1 MKMNMG
7 GAETHIFELAKALF
21 VRGHEVTVASGGG
34 RYAEELS
41 SLGIKTVTVPLYSK
55 NPLLMAAGRRRLS
68 ALIKREKFDIV
79 HAHARIPALIC
90 GGLQKKYGFRF
101 VTTAHYDFKVT
112 PLLRRLTDWGE
123 HCFAV
128 SPDIKDY
135 VAANYDFPKEN
146 ISVIPNGIDTEKFS
160 PSGGEELLAEFPSL
174 AGKTVILHVSRLESY
189 SSLCAGRLA
198 AAMRKTGEKYPA
210 AVLVIVGGGS
220 ELERIRSIAGETN
233 KALGREAVI
242 AVGARADVYKFMKAA
257 SIFAGPSR
265 AALEAMACGVP
276 TVVTGSQGHI
286 GIFSDESKPVCER
299 TNFCGRGLPLPDEAA
314 LRRDVETLLSM
325 TEDDRAA
332 VGRACRKYVC
342 ENYSVDRMTD
352 LCEKE
357 YLRLSKIVTGKRHDF
372 TLCGYYGF
380 GNTGDEAL
388 EKCIISSIRKRN
400 PSADICVMTHTPK
413 KTSRR
418 FSVATV
424 QRMNIPAVMKVLKN
438 TDTFI
443 FGGGNL
449 LQDKTSFASL
459 LYYSK
464 MLSWAK
470 KKGCRTV
477 IFANGLGPFESA
489 MALKITAR
497 ALSAA
502 DAVSMRET
510 YSLEL
515 AGELCPG
522 LSPALTFD
530 PAIMTVP
537 ATGAKRDG
545 KYFVVSPKF
554 FSETATDELIGAVKT
569 LSERHKM
576 KAYILP
582 MYEKEDM
589 KICMEVA
596 HETGGELL
604 PCGMSPEDVSG
615 VLSGA
620 EVLIGSRLHSLVLS
634 TVALCP
640 AVALS
645 DDIKLFSYMEMI
657 AAEGD
662 EAFCLSEMSMRDD
675 IISLVDAVLSRSGEI
690 RKSLGERLPFRRGMY
705 EKSID
710 MLISK

>member
-1 MKMNMG
+1 MNMG
-7 GAETHIFELAKALF
+7 GAETHIFELAKALSG
-21 VRGHEVTVASGGG
+21 RGHEVTVASGGG

-160 PSGGEELLAEFPSL
+160 PGKDGEGLTEFPSL

-198 AAMRKTGEKYPA
+198 TAMRKTGEKYPA
-210 AVLVIVGGGS
+210 AVLVIVGGWS
-220 ELERIRSIAGETN
+220 DFERIRSIAGETN

-257 SIFAGPSR
+257 SVFAGPSR

-286 GIFSDESKPVCER
+286 GIFSDEIRPACER

-352 LCEKE
+352 LCEEE
-357 YLRLSKIVTGKRHDF
+357 YLRLSKIVTGKRHNF

-413 KTSRR
+413 KTARK
-418 FSVATV
+418 FVVGTV

-438 TDTFI
+438 TDTFV

-449 LQDKTSFASL
+449 LQDKTSFQSL
-459 LYYSK
+459 IYYTK

-477 IFANGLGPFESA
+477 IFANGLGPFESPCA
-489 MALKITAR
+489 IKISAKALA
-497 ALSAA
+497 AA
-502 DAVSMRET
+502 DEISMREK
-510 YSLEL
+510 YSLDL
-515 AGELCPG
+515 ARRLCPDTM
-522 LSPALTFD
+522 PILTFD

-537 ATGAKRDG
+537 EMGAKADG
-545 KYFVVSPKF
+545 KYFVVAPKF
-554 FSETATDELIGAVKT
+554 FSDCASEALVQAVKT
-569 LSERHKM
+569 LSERYKM

-582 MYEKEDM
+582 MYEKQDM
-589 KICMEVA
+589 KICERVA
-596 HETGGELL
+596 RDAGGELVPRGL
-604 PCGMSPEDVSG
+604 SAEEVSG
-615 VLSGA
+615 FISGA

-640 AVALS
+640 AVAVS
-645 DDIKLFSYMEMI
+645 DDIKLFSYMEMT
-657 AAEGD
+657 
-662 EAFCLSEMSMRDD
+662 
-675 IISLVDAVLSRSGEI
+675 DAVTKSGKPCCLAENSCAEEI
-690 RKSLGERLPFRRGMY
+690 AGLVSEVIFEGEERRAALAAMLPRWRGIF
-705 EKSID
+705 EEGLDILK
-710 MLISK
+710 

>member
-1 MKMNMG
+1 MNMG

-21 VRGHEVTVASGGG
+21 LRGHDVTVASGGG
-34 RYAEELS
+34 SYADELS
-41 SLGIKTVTVPLYSK
+41 SVGIKTVAVPLYSK
-55 NPLLMAAGRRRLS
+55 NPFLMAAGRRKLS
-68 ALIKREKFDIV
+68 ALIKKEKFDIV

-90 GGLQKKYGFRF
+90 GGLAKKYGFRF

-112 PLLRRLTDWGE
+112 PLLRKLTDWGE

-135 VAANYDFPKEN
+135 VATSYGFPKEN
-146 ISVIPNGIDTEKFS
+146 ISVIPNGIDTERFS
-160 PSGGEELLAEFPSL
+160 PSGGGDLLSELPSL

-189 SSLCAGRLA
+189 SSLCAEKLA
-198 AAMRKTGEKYPA
+198 RAMRIIGEKYPA
-210 AVLVIVGGGS
+210 AVLVTVGGGS
-220 ELERIRSIAGETN
+220 ELEKIRAVAAETN

-242 AVGARADVYKFMKAA
+242 AVGARTDVDKFMKTA

-286 GIFSDESKPVCER
+286 GIFSEESRAACER
-299 TNFCGRGLPLPDEAA
+299 TNFCGRGLSLPDEAV
-314 LRRDVETLLSM
+314 LCRDVETLLSM
-325 TEDDRAA
+325 TDSERESI
-332 VGRACRKYVC
+332 GRACRKYVC
-342 ENYSVDRMTD
+342 DNYSVDIMTD
-352 LCEKE
+352 ICERE

-388 EKCIISSIRKRN
+388 EKCIISSIRERL

-418 FSVATV
+418 FVVSAV
-424 QRMNIPAVMKVLKN
+424 QRMNIFAIIRTLKN
-438 TDTFI
+438 TETFI

-464 MLSWAK
+464 MLSLAK

-489 MALKITAR
+489 RALKITAR
-497 ALSAA
+497 ALSEA
-502 DAVSMRET
+502 DAISMREN
-510 YSLEL
+510 YSLDL
-515 AGELCPG
+515 ARSLCPE
-522 LSPALTFD
+522 SEPTLTFD

-537 ATGAKRDG
+537 DTGAGAEG
-545 KYFVVSPKF
+545 KYFVVAPKF
-554 FSETATDELIGAVKT
+554 FSETATQELVCALKT

-589 KICMEVA
+589 KICVRVA
-596 HETGGELL
+596 CETGGELL
-604 PCGMSPEDVSG
+604 PCGMSPEELSG
-615 VLSGA
+615 FISGA
-620 EVLIGSRLHSLVLS
+620 EVLIGSRLHSLVLA

-640 AVALS
+640 AVAVS
-645 DDIKLFSYMEMI
+645 DDIKLFSYAEMT
-657 AAEGD
+657 AAEGGK
-662 EAFCLSEMSMRDD
+662 ALCLPEGSMRDD
-675 IISLVDAVLSRSGEI
+675 IISLVDAALSRGGEI
-690 RKSLGERLPFRRGMY
+690 RKSLFEKLPEWRRMY
-705 EKSID
+705 EKNVD
-710 MLISK
+710 MLMKK

>member
-1 MKMNMG
+1 MNMG
-7 GAETHIFELAKALF
+7 GAETHIFELAKALSL
-21 VRGHEVTVASGGG
+21 RGHEVTVASGGG

-55 NPLLMAAGRRRLS
+55 NPLLMASGRRKLS

-135 VAANYDFPKEN
+135 VAESYGFPKEN

-189 SSLCAGRLA
+189 SSLCAEKLA
-198 AAMRKTGEKYPA
+198 ESMCVVGKKYPA

-233 KALGREAVI
+233 KSLGREAVI
-242 AVGARADVYKFMKAA
+242 AVGARADAYKFMKAA

-276 TVVTGSQGHI
+276 AVITGSQGHI

-299 TNFCGRGLPLPDEAA
+299 TNFCGRGLPLPDEAT
-314 LRRDVETLLSM
+314 LCRDVETLLRV
-325 TEDDRAA
+325 TDDERRTM
-332 VGRACRKYVC
+332 GRACREYVC
-342 ENYSVDRMTD
+342 KNYSVGIMADI
-352 LCEKE
+352 CERE

-388 EKCIISSIRKRN
+388 EKCIISSIRERE

-418 FSVATV
+418 FAVSAV
-424 QRMNIPAVMKVLKN
+424 QRMDLIAVARALEN
-438 TDTFI
+438 TDTFV

-464 MLSWAK
+464 MLSLAK
-470 KKGCRTV
+470 EKGCRTV

-489 MALKITAR
+489 RALKITAR
-497 ALSAA
+497 ALSEA

-515 AGELCPG
+515 AVGLCPG
-522 LSPALTFD
+522 LSPILTFD
-530 PAIMTVP
+530 PAIKTVP
-537 ATGAKRDG
+537 DAGAKRDG

-554 FSETATDELIGAVKT
+554 FSETAAEELIGAVKT
-569 LSERHKM
+569 LSERHEM

-589 KICMEVA
+589 KICEKIA
-596 HETGGELL
+596 CGTGGELL
-604 PCGMSPEDVSG
+604 PCGMSSEEVSG
-615 VLSGA
+615 LISGA
-620 EVLIGSRLHSLVLS
+620 EVLIGSRLHSLVLA

-640 AVALS
+640 AVAVS
-645 DDIKLFSYMEMI
+645 DDIKLFSYAEMI

-675 IISLVDAVLSRSGEI
+675 IISLADVVLSRSGEI
-690 RKSLGERLPFRRGMY
+690 RRNLLEKLPEWRKMY
-705 EKSID
+705 EEAVD
-710 MLISK
+710 MLMKK

>member
-1 MKMNMG
+1 M
-7 GAETHIFELAKALF
+7 
-21 VRGHEVTVASGGG
+21 
-34 RYAEELS
+34 
-41 SLGIKTVTVPLYSK
+41 
-55 NPLLMAAGRRRLS
+55 
-68 ALIKREKFDIV
+68 
-79 HAHARIPALIC
+79 
-90 GGLQKKYGFRF
+90 
-101 VTTAHYDFKVT
+101 
-112 PLLRRLTDWGE
+112 
-123 HCFAV
+123 
-128 SPDIKDY
+128 
-135 VAANYDFPKEN
+135 
-146 ISVIPNGIDTEKFS
+146 
-160 PSGGEELLAEFPSL
+160 
-174 AGKTVILHVSRLESY
+174 
-189 SSLCAGRLA
+189 
-198 AAMRKTGEKYPA
+198 
-210 AVLVIVGGGS
+210 
-220 ELERIRSIAGETN
+220 
-233 KALGREAVI
+233 
-242 AVGARADVYKFMKAA
+242 
-257 SIFAGPSR
+257 
-265 AALEAMACGVP
+265 
-276 TVVTGSQGHI
+276 
-286 GIFSDESKPVCER
+286 
-299 TNFCGRGLPLPDEAA
+299 
-314 LRRDVETLLSM
+314 
-325 TEDDRAA
+325 
-332 VGRACRKYVC
+332 
-342 ENYSVDRMTD
+342 
-352 LCEKE
+352 
-357 YLRLSKIVTGKRHDF
+357 
-372 TLCGYYGF
+372 
-380 GNTGDEAL
+380 
-388 EKCIISSIRKRN
+388 
-400 PSADICVMTHTPK
+400 
-413 KTSRR
+413 
-418 FSVATV
+418 
-424 QRMNIPAVMKVLKN
+424 
-438 TDTFI
+438 
-443 FGGGNL
+443 
-449 LQDKTSFASL
+449 
-459 LYYSK
+459 
-464 MLSWAK
+464 
-470 KKGCRTV
+470 

-582 MYEKEDM
+582 MYENEDM

-596 HETGGELL
+596 RETGGELL